1 MRYLV
6 EVGGID
12 PTRIGAAGYGEMR
25 PLVPNDTKEN
35 RLKNRR
41 VEFICHEA
49 LVPKTQVYKTG
60 DDLKALPTVDSQEAE
75 EARKSLEEGDEEDEE
90 GDEDEDGDEE
100 SDDEDEDSDDEDEEE
115 DDDEDED
122 EDEEDV
128 DDEEEDSEED
138 DEDFEDD
145 EDEE

>member
-49 LVPKTQVYKTG
+49 LAPKTQIYKTG
-60 DDLKALPTVDSQEAE
+60 DDLQALPTVDSVAAE
-75 EARKSLEEGDEEDEE
+75 EAKKSLEAEDDEE
-90 GDEDEDGDEE
+90 GDEDEEDGEE
-100 SDDEDEDSDDEDEEE
+100 GDEDEEDGEEGDEDEE
-115 DDDEDED
+115 DDEEGDEDDEEDED
-122 EDEEDV
+122 EDD
-128 DDEEEDSEED
+128 
-138 DEDFEDD
+138 
-145 EDEE
+145 